1 MLAGA
6 LVISFLL
13 VSVGGD
19 PARAQAGTSILPAEQ
34 LEALRQELGYDEP
47 ILTRLG
53 EYLARAVQGDF
64 GTSYRYRAPAADVVL
79 EALPNTLLLVGASLL
94 AALAISVPLALYAVL
109 RRDTVDDRLV
119 RGFFITIQGMPDFWL
134 GTLFVLVFAV
144 QLGML
149 PSIGFGSASAL
160 ILPAA
165 TLAIP
170 LIPAFFRFLRSQL
183 LDVMEQ
189 DFVVVLRTKGLSRRQ
204 ILVRHGLRNALPA
217 FVTYLALHVGMLIGG
232 TVVVE
237 AIFSWPGLGSVLL
250 TAVSVR
256 DLQLVQAVVVVVA
269 VCFVVLNLI
278 ADMLVLAIDPR
289 VRAGRL

>member
-1 MLAGA
+1 VLAGA

-19 PARAQAGTSILPAEQ
+19 PARAQAGTSILPSAQ
-34 LEALRQELGYDEP
+34 LEALRQELGYDKP
-47 ILTRLG
+47 ILPRLG
-53 EYLARAVQGDF
+53 DYLARAVQGDF

-134 GTLFVLVFAV
+134 GTVFVLVFAV

-160 ILPAA
+160 ILPSA

-217 FVTYLALHVGMLIGG
+217 FVTYLALHVGLLIGG

-278 ADMLVLAIDPR
+278 ADMFVLAIDPR